1 MTQESAN
8 SRASGRSPAGSASVQ
23 NSVKQAGD
31 ALIKRVP
38 PYNEEAEQSVLA
50 GLFHYENSIDEI
62 FSTVQAEDFYVPRH
76 ALLFQACY
84 DLYQARAPIDPQSL
98 AEKLHSQKQLEAA
111 GGMEYISTLY
121 GLEVLG
127 VHALFYARMVRNKSM
142 QRNLINTCA
151 KIMSASYDTP
161 YDMIDG
167 LLDDAEHSIF
177 TIAENTANTNELR
190 GVRDL
195 RESFF
200 STLEKNAANP
210 SSLTGVPT
218 GFTDLDRMT
227 GGLQASDLI
236 IIAARPSMGKTAF
249 VLNLALNSAQA
260 GYKVAF
266 FSLEMSA
273 DQLESRLMAICS
285 KVALNKIRQPR
296 FLSDDDWRN
305 LYEGA
310 DKLECDMFID
320 DTPAIKTMDLRAKA
334 RRMKARSGLDLIVV
348 DYLQLMRPSRPMQAR
363 ELEISEISRT
373 LKSLAKE
380 LNIPVIAL
388 SQLNRKLEERTDKR
402 PMLSDL
408 RESGAIEQDA
418 DVIMFLYRDDVY
430 AKRKRIAEDGSE
442 QLNQGTRLLN
452 SPTEVII
459 GKQRNGPV
467 GTVNLLYQCEYTA
480 FQDMTPNYE
489 PSPSENGI
497 LQ

>member
-218 GFTDLDRMT
+218 GFTDLDRLT

-236 IIAARPSMGKTAF
+236 IIAEFPISLKKPILSGFRP
-249 VLNLALNSAQA
+249 LALCLVLPSDFHE
-260 GYKVAF
+260 YPLWR
-266 FSLEMSA
+266 SLHYMHY
-273 DQLESRLMAICS
+273 LINYPKCL
-285 KVALNKIRQPR
+285 P
-296 FLSDDDWRN
+296 
-305 LYEGA
+305 
-310 DKLECDMFID
+310 
-320 DTPAIKTMDLRAKA
+320 DL
-334 RRMKARSGLDLIVV
+334 
-348 DYLQLMRPSRPMQAR
+348 P
-363 ELEISEISRT
+363 
-373 LKSLAKE
+373 
-380 LNIPVIAL
+380 
-388 SQLNRKLEERTDKR
+388 
-402 PMLSDL
+402 
-408 RESGAIEQDA
+408 
-418 DVIMFLYRDDVY
+418 LYRRRYIKIINHGIFQFADLGTISQCRAV
-430 AKRKRIAEDGSE
+430 IESITQ
-442 QLNQGTRLLN
+442 QLHK
-452 SPTEVII
+452 II
-459 GKQRNGPV
+459 LG
-467 GTVNLLYQCEYTA
+467 
-480 FQDMTPNYE
+480 
-489 PSPSENGI
+489 
-497 LQ
+497 